1 MDTTRAII
9 NPTNIYDEYILS
21 RESIASFLDT
31 SLVHTGNEATFENIS
46 ENQNIIVNVDKQT
59 AAEVDPN
66 SFIFSNSYVFPQNF
80 QK

>member
-46 ENQNIIVNVDKQT
+46 D
-59 AAEVDPN
+59 A
-66 SFIFSNSYVFPQNF
+66 FSLLLLLS
-80 QK
+80 